1 MKYFLR
7 GMTLIATLA
16 ICSAAFAQVA
26 YDNFGPG
33 DTFVENSG
41 WTIGAA
47 SEQEIALQFDSLAT
61 GILAGVR
68 FASFYLTG
76 STDLQIQ
83 LLEDS
88 SNELGSVMKTWNITK
103 SDGAPGTI
111 TNLTSSDPSIILTT
125 GTTYWLEMTTTSGG
139 HHAWNFNDQG
149 DTGRLAFNN
158 SGGSWN
164 YLDNQD
170 FGVFNVRLVPEPAS
184 MIALGVGVAALVARR
199 RRKQPSAK

>member
-1 MKYFLR
+1 MKTFLR

-16 ICSAAFAQVA
+16 IGSAAFAQVA
-26 YDNFGPG
+26 YDNFGVG
-33 DTFVENSG
+33 DTFVENTG
-41 WTIGAA
+41 WTIGGFT
-47 SEQEIALQFDSLAT
+47 EQGIALQFDSLAT
-61 GILAGVR
+61 GMLVGVR
-68 FASFYLTG
+68 FASFFVTG

-103 SDGAPGTI
+103 SDGAPGTR
-111 TNLTSSDPSIILTT
+111 TNLTNSDSSIILTT

-149 DTGRLAFNN
+149 DTGRLAFNL

-164 YLDNQD
+164 YLDGQQ

-184 MIALGVGVAALVARR
+184 MIALGLGVAALVARR
-199 RRKQPSAK
+199 RRKQSSAK